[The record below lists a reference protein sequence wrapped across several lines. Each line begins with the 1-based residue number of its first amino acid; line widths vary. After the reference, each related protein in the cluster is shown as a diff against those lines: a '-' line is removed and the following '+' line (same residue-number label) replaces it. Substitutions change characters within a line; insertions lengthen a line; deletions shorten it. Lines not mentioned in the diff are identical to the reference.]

1 MNYNFEFNSPVIGRI
16 QPFEYSYVTTNE
28 YAFTYDR
35 DIFSDLRKFN
45 APIFVGKRER
55 GIFYYKCKELFLS
68 KKDRDISV
76 REDKVELS
84 KPRDL
89 MVNKS
94 EIPLAPAD
102 KNTAKIYQIP
112 LGQKPLNI
120 DLPSQEYLLH
130 RNKHEIHSSEYD
142 FVGKDFNL
150 NIYEHYMLGEE
161 VDNINI
167 IKEILLKEPTNI
179 LNIYSI
185 SAINKK
191 DTPKKIT
198 ITKVQQAKRE
208 TLMLR
213 VFDTLFMNDFPIV
226 LNIYDTP
233 ELKKSKRDTILF
245 QHISIKEL
253 YSPKLSRIPK
263 DKLLEGPINNLYI
276 NEIKG
281 LNKPLGALQIY
292 NTFLLTEEIHNL
304 HILNSDKS
312 LHRTINSL
320 YVFDIKELLPKEV
333 NKIFVN
339 KIIELTCKT
348 KEINPTANIVGM
360 IIDSKEYY
368 TNYYTQSIIRRKNTI
383 SSINIIETIAVIK
396 DTHNVFYNY
405 YELSGYKQNKNTYL
419 DYKKYFATKEN
430 KDTTKNKILSGFH
443 SEKDS
448 LILRR
453 IYSAYKDI
461 KNTSMFEDT
470 ALYKD
475 AKNANKFEY
484 ATLYKD
490 IKDALVLKNSI
501 LHKDVKYTIL
511 GNTDNFVHA
520 IQTKTLKAN
529 SLYSIHRKM
538 DGTFYFYEDIFLHR
552 NRNGALLGHFSESFF
567 ERTQELYANNKVIL
581 STKSK
586 IGFSPNDTSQ
596 MLYYDR
602 KSMTVNNIT
611 LKEAFDIFTKHS
623 YKNYDTDFAYKNK
636 INASVSL
643 DNVTLSDESLPLN
656 IEIHDN
662 TIGFI
667 LSSKDVFKESNN
679 QSMKMES
686 SNAFS
691 VETEKFL
698 IKDKE
703 RANVFGSSF
712 VITEQKKTFID
723 YYHGI
728 MAINNTRKAMLN
740 FLGFTFEK
748 TIKDVMYNTNQIF
761 IKVKNKNA
769 FIRNDIHITK
779 INKKAFIEKNNVTAS
794 NKQKKFSKEKENI
807 DITIIKKAF
816 TEYTE
821 LSLVKKTINTT
832 LNSTEIYINT
842 INKNTHILKN
852 KWINRTIYIGNT
864 FSPQISTTKIYEA
877 FIANNEVFVNKAVE
891 TEIFT
896 SPIVSAVKEKDIN
909 ANTEDYIFI
918 TKQQYETN
926 KYVSELKQMQRL
938 AKDMEKPVVKTY
950 NWAYVYQYDDPIDPN
965 YEYYG
970 LDELLL
976 PEKDVDYSTFE
987 DVIFDKRTMKPKN
1000 PIKILDDNTFI
1011 AKYPIKHPTPDYEK
1025 TGIIYIDVPTDLM
1038 YDIFMKFYQIWYANI
1053 FKFGNMSM
1061 VDSLKLM
1068 LDYIYS
1074 YIILSYSGTEYLEP
1088 ALRVFR
1094 QIRWFGETSVMHNA
1108 QYKITC
1114 EYEDLKSNLQTGECQ
1129 IENELSGFYVNTA
1142 LKVLS
1147 TTSTSIGNE
1156 ASIKLYA
1163 YNKEDSKIS
1172 FSISFSG
1179 GNVDVYVND
1188 NYVDTIYSNH
1198 SYISYELPATD
1209 TENII
1214 VLKRSAINNVG
1225 FCYVGNIIIEKGK
1238 YKNLNIEYDPDLKAG
1253 NMPLNDIVNKMV
1265 ILANMYDNQAEVFEQ
1280 FRKGNLAI
1288 SELYKKLENYWELHH
1303 ANKEKGKRLTIKE
1316 T

>member
-76 REDKVELS
+76 REDKIEFS
-84 KPRDL
+84 KPKEIT
-89 MVNKS
+89 VNGT
-94 EIPLAPAD
+94 EIFLGPAD
-102 KNTAKIYQIP
+102 KYTIKNHQIP
-112 LGQKPLNI
+112 LGQKSLNT
-120 DLPSQEYLLH
+120 DLLSYDYSYHRDEYGIYFSGH
-130 RNKHEIHSSEYD
+130 D

-150 NIYEHYMLGEE
+150 NIYEHYMLQEE
-161 VDNINI
+161 IDSINI
-167 IKEILLKEPTNI
+167 IKEILLKEVPNI
-179 LNIYSI
+179 LNIYGI
-185 SAINKK
+185 NVINKK
-191 DTPKKIT
+191 EIPKKIT
-198 ITKVQQAKRE
+198 ITKIKQARRE
-208 TLMLR
+208 TLLLKAY
-213 VFDTLFMNDFPIV
+213 DTLFINDFPII

-233 ELKKSKRDTILF
+233 ELKKSKRDTILS
-245 QHISIKEL
+245 QCISVKEL
-253 YSPKLSRIPK
+253 YSPKLSRILK
-263 DKLLEGPINNLYI
+263 NTFLEGPINNLYV
-276 NEIKG
+276 NGIKA
-281 LNKPLGALQIY
+281 LFEPLGTLQIY
-292 NTFLLTEEIHNL
+292 DTFLLTEKIHNL
-304 HILNSDKS
+304 HILDFDKS
-312 LHRTINSL
+312 LHRTINGL
-320 YVFDIKELLPKEV
+320 YVLDIKGMLPREV

-339 KIIELTCKT
+339 KVVELTGKV
-348 KEINPTANIVGM
+348 KEINPSTNAIGT
-360 IIDSKEYY
+360 IIDTKEYY
-368 TNYYTQSIIRRKNTI
+368 TNYYAQSIVHRNTI
-383 SSINIIETIAVIK
+383 GSTNVIKTITAVK
-396 DTHNVFYNY
+396 DTHDILYNY
-405 YELSGYKQNKNTYL
+405 YELSGYKQNKDTYL
-419 DYKKYFATKEN
+419 DYRKYFTTK
-430 KDTTKNKILSGFH
+430 KDKNTIKNKILSGFH

-448 LILRR
+448 LILRK
-453 IYSAYKDI
+453 IYSTYKDI
-461 KNTSMFEDT
+461 KNTNMFEIT
-470 ALYKD
+470 ALH
-475 AKNANKFEY
+475 
-484 ATLYKD
+484 KD
-490 IKDALVLKNSI
+490 IKDALVLNGST

-511 GNTDNFVHA
+511 GNTDSFVQA
-520 IQTKTLKAN
+520 VQTKTLKADN
-529 SLYSIHRKM
+529 LYSIRRKM
-538 DGTFYFYEDIFLHR
+538 DGTFYSYENIFLHKD
-552 NRNGALLGHFSESFF
+552 RNGALIGNFSESFF
-567 ERTQELYANNKVIL
+567 ERIQELYLNNKIF
-581 STKSK
+581 SGIKSK

-596 MLYYDR
+596 MLYHDR
-602 KSMTVNNIT
+602 KSMSVNAIT
-611 LKEAFDIFTKHS
+611 TKESFDIFTKHS
-623 YKNYDTDFAYKNK
+623 YKKDDTEFVYKGK

-643 DNVTLSDESLPLN
+643 DNISLRDESLPLA
-656 IEIHDN
+656 IETHDN

-667 LSSKDVFKESNN
+667 LSSKDVLKESDN
-679 QSMKMES
+679 QLVKMEV

-691 VETEKFL
+691 IETEKFL
-698 IKDKE
+698 TKDKE
-703 RANVFGSSF
+703 RANVFSSTF
-712 VITEQKKTFID
+712 IITEQKKTFID

-748 TIKDVMYNTNQIF
+748 VIKNVMYDANQTF
-761 IKVKNKNA
+761 IKVKNKDA

-779 INKKAFIEKNNVTAS
+779 INKNAFIEKDNVTVS
-794 NKQKKFSKEKENI
+794 TKQKKTSKEKENI

-821 LSLVKKTINTT
+821 LFADKKSINTT

-842 INKNTHILKN
+842 VNKNTGTFKN
-852 KWINRTIYIGNT
+852 EWVNRKIYIGNT
-864 FSPQISTTKIYEA
+864 FSPQINVTKIYEA
-877 FIANNEVFVNKAVE
+877 FLVNDEVFVNKAVE
-891 TEIFT
+891 TEVFT
-896 SPIVSAVKEKDIN
+896 SPVLSVVKEKDIN
-909 ANTEDYIFI
+909 ATTGDYIFI

-926 KYVSELKQMQRL
+926 KYVSELKQMQKL
-938 AKDMEKPVVKTY
+938 AKDMERPVVKTY

-987 DVIFDKRTMKPKN
+987 DIIFDKKTMKPKN

-1011 AKYPIKHPTPDYEK
+1011 AKYPIKHPTPNYEE

-1156 ASIKLYA
+1156 AYIKLYA
-1163 YNKEDSKIS
+1163 YNREDSKIS
-1172 FSISFSG
+1172 FSVSFSG
-1179 GNVDVYVND
+1179 GNVDVYIND
-1188 NYVDTIYSNH
+1188 NYIDTIYSNH
-1198 SYISYELPATD
+1198 SYISYELPATS

-1214 VLKRSAINNVG
+1214 TLKRTAINNVG

-1238 YKNLNIEYDPDLKAG
+1238 YKNLSIEYDPDLKAG
-1253 NMPLNDIVNKMV
+1253 NMPLNDVVNKMV

-1288 SELYKKLENYWELHH
+1288 SELYKKLESYWELHH